1 MAQKAE
7 EIVKLRVRDLSNS
20 KKAILEKAV
29 ADYNEALS
37 RISFAEKMA
46 EQSYE
51 NMRIVFTRYQE
62 GTSSIIELIDAQR
75 LLTSSSQTAIKAYYD
90 ERERLVEILLL
101 LHKFDELYLTD
112 HNPSILNTNF
122 LRQALKLGEVK
133 NESN

>member
-1 MAQKAE
+1 
-7 EIVKLRVRDLSNS
+7 
-20 KKAILEKAV
+20 
-29 ADYNEALS
+29 
-37 RISFAEKMA
+37 KMA

-112 HNPSILNTNF
+112 QNPSILNTNF